1 MPDFTQTFLVTA
13 LPDSIDGS
21 KLRLAVLVSPRLT
34 AAASGTETTPPTSAP
49 LSSWPDAQ
57 NWPSIAPVWE
67 VTIEQGT
74 TKAVLQNAA
83 EIGAGGYDVQTW
95 NAIFP
100 GSMPTTPYQ
109 PPVHPGG
116 AEDPSYLPPVATF
129 PVSALQDAVKKLHVA
144 LLTDHRT
151 AFPPADDLQ
160 RLTEFVPIKDAL
172 SPQLLTEVL
181 DTQFAGKQVGDT
193 VKEIFAQLDLF
204 HGTRPG
210 SALPPPTVTGISPQV
225 GSPAGG
231 TTVTI
236 TGDRFIDGAS
246 VVAFGAKVLT
256 QATVVNPQTIRC
268 TSPAGVFNTA
278 VDVVVRTP
286 GGISQPTAASK
297 FTYLLPPTVSKVD
310 KNRGPAGGGATVTI
324 TGTSFVPGNDPQ
336 TGKPKTTVMFG
347 TAAATDVS
355 VGSGD
360 GTTLLCKT
368 PAAAGQSEVDV
379 IVTTLGGS
387 STPSAASKYTFVPV
401 PTVTAVRPDSGPVA
415 GGEQVTITGT
425 GLTGATTVHFG
436 TATAAIAAGGT
447 DTSLTVTT
455 PVGTAGPVHVTVT
468 TDGGTSAESD
478 ADQYTYLAKPTV
490 TALSPKTGPAAGG
503 TTVTVTGTNLASA
516 TSVTFGG
523 TAVTPTSVTG
533 TSLKA
538 VSPAGTAGDVHV
550 VVHTTLAGDSTESDA
565 DLFTYTG

>member
-1 MPDFTQTFLVTA
+1 
-13 LPDSIDGS
+13 
-21 KLRLAVLVSPRLT
+21 
-34 AAASGTETTPPTSAP
+34 
-49 LSSWPDAQ
+49 
-57 NWPSIAPVWE
+57 
-67 VTIEQGT
+67 
-74 TKAVLQNAA
+74 
-83 EIGAGGYDVQTW
+83 
-95 NAIFP
+95 
-100 GSMPTTPYQ
+100 
-109 PPVHPGG
+109 
-116 AEDPSYLPPVATF
+116 
-129 PVSALQDAVKKLHVA
+129 
-144 LLTDHRT
+144 
-151 AFPPADDLQ
+151 
-160 RLTEFVPIKDAL
+160 
-172 SPQLLTEVL
+172 
-181 DTQFAGKQVGDT
+181 
-193 VKEIFAQLDLF
+193 
-204 HGTRPG
+204 
-210 SALPPPTVTGISPQV
+210 
-225 GSPAGG
+225 
-231 TTVTI
+231 
-236 TGDRFIDGAS
+236 
-246 VVAFGAKVLT
+246 
-256 QATVVNPQTIRC
+256 
-268 TSPAGVFNTA
+268 
-278 VDVVVRTP
+278 
-286 GGISQPTAASK
+286 
-297 FTYLLPPTVSKVD
+297 VSKVD

-401 PTVTAVRPDSGPVA
+401 PTVTAVSPDSGPVA